1 MSEESAVLEWKN
13 YTHTESEAFQKRY
26 ENVNFTDVTLACED
40 NQKVEAH
47 KVILSM
53 WSNLFSK
60 ILKSNPNHHPLIYLQ
75 GVIIEDLILL
85 KRFMYLGK
93 ETVLKKQL
101 DSFMNVSKLFLN
113 SNKETNNTYTIKPV
127 VELQN
132 TIKKEQLIEK

>member
-1 MSEESAVLEWKN
+1 M
-13 YTHTESEAFQKRY
+13 
-26 ENVNFTDVTLACED
+26 C
-40 NQKVEAH
+40 
-47 KVILSM
+47 
-53 WSNLFSK
+53 SNLFCNF
-60 ILKSNPNHHPLIYLQ
+60 LKFNPNHHPLIYLQ

-93 ETVLKKQL
+93 ATVLKKQL

-132 TIKKEQLIEK
+132 TFKKEQLIEK